1 MTGAPPIPSITGG
14 AAAPSSA
21 MGGSS
26 QGGTIGG
33 DIVTGGSKLSKL
45 PTYYMIGAGLLAAV
59 IFYKVM
65 HKKKHQ

>member
-14 AAAPSSA
+14 AAAPSNA

-33 DIVTGGSKLSKL
+33 DIVTGSGKLSKVPSL
-45 PTYYMIGAGLLAAV
+45 YMIGAGLLAVVV
-59 IFYKVM
+59 IYKLI
-65 HKKKHQ
+65 HKKKT